1 MGVVSGMESLQVSKT
16 VMARLAVVAMAVAQE
31 GSGVGLPAGHEDI
44 LTNPYDPE
52 SFSCEG
58 QDYGY
63 YADVASGCEIFH
75 ICLPIQDNEGIVTST
90 AKYSFFCGN
99 GTVFDQQALV
109 CNHADDAFPCEESPS
124 LYGSVPFGEVL
135 EDY

>member
-1 MGVVSGMESLQVSKT
+1 MKT
-16 VMARLAVVAMAVAQE
+16 PKSALF
-31 GSGVGLPAGHEDI
+31 S
-44 LTNPYDPE
+44 PYNPE

-63 YADVASGCEIFH
+63 YADVESACEVRENILFFSRKTPPFQIFH

-99 GTVFDQQALV
+99 GTVFDQQFLV
-109 CNHADDAFPCEESPS
+109 CNFPDEAFPCEESPS
-124 LYGSVPFGEVL
+124 LFGATAFGEVL